1 MCSAWRS
8 EVLAIVFSARSRH
21 LPQAGHCLYSACQK
35 ELLCDDSLRMSIRLF
50 RKNPDTAKPR
60 RKNPQHAQ
68 ACAVQVQQKIR
79 QRHSVPSGAVKG
91 SLSAG
96 RGGSPVP
103 CHFFAHRVK
112 FRRRFYILPD
122 CIQSRISAGFRGRSS
137 KGHRGALCYF
147 IL

>member
-35 ELLCDDSLRMSIRLF
+35 ELLCDDSLRLFIRPSEKI
-50 RKNPDTAKPR
+50 RIQQN
-60 RKNPQHAQ
+60 HAGKILSTHRLVR
-68 ACAVQVQQKIR
+68 CKCSRKIR
-79 QRHSVPSGAVKG
+79 QVFSVPSGAVKG